1 MNTISKSR
9 SVVAVNAS
17 TYLWTAA
24 FVAGNVV
31 LPMICH
37 AVNLGGMVFL
47 PLMLFTVIAAAR
59 LGTIPAIMTVILS
72 PLLSMAITGMP
83 AAGVM
88 LISFMAHALIVAAA
102 IGTWKQYKGGFTALN
117 IVALL
122 ACAHLAA
129 FIVNGIVFFTF
140 DVAWGF
146 LLMSW
151 PGVLIQA
158 FAFWAVTRK

>member
-9 SVVAVNAS
+9 SLVAVKAS

-24 FVAGNVV
+24 FITGNVV

-37 AVNLGGMVFL
+37 AVNLGGKMFL

-59 LGTIPAIMTVILS
+59 LGTIPAIITVVFS
-72 PLLSMAITGMP
+72 PLLSLAITGMP
-83 AAGVM
+83 AGV
-88 LISFMAHALIVAAA
+88 LLTSYMAHALIVAAV
-102 IGTWKQYKGGFTALN
+102 IGTWKQYKGEFSVLS
-117 IVALL
+117 IIALL
-122 ACAHLAA
+122 AVAHLAG

-140 DVAWGF
+140 DVAWGLF
-146 LLMSW
+146 LMSW

-158 FAFWAVTRK
+158 IALLAVTKK

>member
-37 AVNLGGMVFL
+37 AVNLGGMVLL
-47 PLMLFTVIAAAR
+47 PLMLFTVIAAAH
-59 LGTIPAIMTVILS
+59 LGIIPAIITIVFS
-72 PLLSMAITGMP
+72 PLLSLAITGMP

-88 LISFMAHALIVAAA
+88 LTSFMAHALIVAAV
-102 IGTWKQYKGGFTALN
+102 IGTWKQYKGEFSVLS
-117 IVALL
+117 IIALL
-122 ACAHLAA
+122 AAAHLAG
-129 FIVNGIVFFTF
+129 FVSNGVIFFTF
-140 DVAWGF
+140 DVAWGL

-151 PGVLIQA
+151 PGILIQA
-158 FAFWAVTRK
+158 IALWAVTRK